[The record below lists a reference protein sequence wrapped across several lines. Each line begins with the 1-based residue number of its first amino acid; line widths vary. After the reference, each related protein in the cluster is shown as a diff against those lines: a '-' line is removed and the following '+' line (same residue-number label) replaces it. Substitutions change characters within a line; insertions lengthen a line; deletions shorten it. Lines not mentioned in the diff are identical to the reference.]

1 MKTTLNKTN
10 IILIS
15 IILLSLISSTFLGMK
30 LAILLCLLLF
40 LIYLIITK
48 HYFIKVYK
56 GMKAYKIENYSNALE
71 NYRDAALS
79 KYCIGPIISNYLI
92 CELKYGKPSIAREYI
107 DENLI
112 SKNIKS
118 NEKLNLEVT
127 KAIVLWKT
135 NSQEEAINLLKHLI
149 ENNKNTYIYE
159 TLTSLLLASG
169 KFNEAKKYISEAME
183 FNSDNN
189 IIKSNYAELCFK
201 FEQFDE
207 AEKTFDYLINENV
220 KFIEPYYY
228 SALLERKKG
237 NCDKAFE
244 LLRIAESFNE
254 SLVSLITHKD
264 IEQALNS
271 VFDKIFKYELN
282 FILQIII

>member
-271 VFDKIFKYELN
+271 VLIKSLN
-282 FILQIII
+282 IN

>member
-1 MKTTLNKTN
+1 MKTTLKKTN

-189 IIKSNYAELCFK
+189 IIKSKYAELCFK

-271 VFDKIFKYELN
+271 VLIKSLN
-282 FILQIII
+282 MN

>member
-79 KYCIGPIISNYLI
+79 KYCNGPIISNYLI
-92 CELKYGKPSIAREYI
+92 CELKYGNPSIAREYI

-135 NSQEEAINLLKHLI
+135 NSQEKAINLLKHLI

-271 VFDKIFKYELN
+271 VLIKSLN
-282 FILQIII
+282 MN

>member
-79 KYCIGPIISNYLI
+79 KYCNGPIINNYLI

-135 NSQEEAINLLKHLI
+135 NSQEKAINLLKHLI

-271 VFDKIFKYELN
+271 VLIKSLN
-282 FILQIII
+282 MN

>member
-271 VFDKIFKYELN
+271 VLIKFLN
-282 FILQIII
+282 MN

>member
-169 KFNEAKKYISEAME
+169 KFNEAKKYISEAMK

-271 VFDKIFKYELN
+271 VLIKSLN
-282 FILQIII
+282 MN

>member
-79 KYCIGPIISNYLI
+79 KYCSGPIINNYLI

-169 KFNEAKKYISEAME
+169 KFNEAKKYISEALE

-271 VFDKIFKYELN
+271 VLIKSLN
-282 FILQIII
+282 IN

>member
-169 KFNEAKKYISEAME
+169 KFNEAKKYISEALE

-271 VFDKIFKYELN
+271 VLIKSLN
-282 FILQIII
+282 IN

>member
-79 KYCIGPIISNYLI
+79 KYCIAPIISNYLI

-189 IIKSNYAELCFK
+189 IIKSNYAEVCFK

-271 VFDKIFKYELN
+271 VLIKSLN
-282 FILQIII
+282 MN

>member
-135 NSQEEAINLLKHLI
+135 NSQEKAINLLKHLI

-271 VFDKIFKYELN
+271 VLIKSLN
-282 FILQIII
+282 MN

>member
-1 MKTTLNKTN
+1 MKTTLNNTN

-271 VFDKIFKYELN
+271 VLIKSLN
-282 FILQIII
+282 MN

>member
-71 NYRDAALS
+71 NYRDAALY
-79 KYCIGPIISNYLI
+79 KYCNGPIISNYLI

-271 VFDKIFKYELN
+271 VLIKSLN
-282 FILQIII
+282 MN

>member
-79 KYCIGPIISNYLI
+79 KYCNGPIINNYLI

-159 TLTSLLLASG
+159 TLTSLLLASS

-271 VFDKIFKYELN
+271 VLIKSLN
-282 FILQIII
+282 MN

>member
-79 KYCIGPIISNYLI
+79 KYCNGPIISNYLI

-169 KFNEAKKYISEAME
+169 KFNESKKYISEAME

-271 VFDKIFKYELN
+271 VLIKSLN
-282 FILQIII
+282 MN

>member
-79 KYCIGPIISNYLI
+79 KYCNGPIISNYLI

-135 NSQEEAINLLKHLI
+135 NSQEKAINLLKHLI

-228 SALLERKKG
+228 SALLERKKA

-271 VFDKIFKYELN
+271 VLIKSLN
-282 FILQIII
+282 MN

>member
-71 NYRDAALS
+71 NYRDAPLS

-183 FNSDNN
+183 FNSYNN

-271 VFDKIFKYELN
+271 VLIKSLN
-282 FILQIII
+282 MN

>member
-169 KFNEAKKYISEAME
+169 KFNEAKKYISEALE

-271 VFDKIFKYELN
+271 VLIKSLN
-282 FILQIII
+282 MN

>member
-79 KYCIGPIISNYLI
+79 KYCNGPIISNYLI

-228 SALLERKKG
+228 SALLERKNG

-271 VFDKIFKYELN
+271 VLIKSLN
-282 FILQIII
+282 MN

>member
-48 HYFIKVYK
+48 HYFIKVYN

-79 KYCIGPIISNYLI
+79 KYCNGPIISNYLI

-271 VFDKIFKYELN
+271 VLIKSLN
-282 FILQIII
+282 MN

>member
-15 IILLSLISSTFLGMK
+15 IILLSLISSTFFGMK

-56 GMKAYKIENYSNALE
+56 GMKAYKIENYSIALE

-271 VFDKIFKYELN
+271 VLIKSLN
-282 FILQIII
+282 MN

>member
-92 CELKYGKPSIAREYI
+92 CELKYGKPSIARE
-107 DENLI
+107 
-112 SKNIKS
+112 
-118 NEKLNLEVT
+118 
-127 KAIVLWKT
+127 
-135 NSQEEAINLLKHLI
+135 
-149 ENNKNTYIYE
+149 
-159 TLTSLLLASG
+159 
-169 KFNEAKKYISEAME
+169 
-183 FNSDNN
+183 
-189 IIKSNYAELCFK
+189 
-201 FEQFDE
+201 
-207 AEKTFDYLINENV
+207 
-220 KFIEPYYY
+220 
-228 SALLERKKG
+228 
-237 NCDKAFE
+237 
-244 LLRIAESFNE
+244 
-254 SLVSLITHKD
+254 
-264 IEQALNS
+264 
-271 VFDKIFKYELN
+271 
-282 FILQIII
+282 

>member
-79 KYCIGPIISNYLI
+79 KYCNGPIISNYLI

-135 NSQEEAINLLKHLI
+135 NSQEKAINLLKHLI

-169 KFNEAKKYISEAME
+169 KFNEAKKYISEAMK

-271 VFDKIFKYELN
+271 VLIKSLN
-282 FILQIII
+282 IN

>member
-79 KYCIGPIISNYLI
+79 KYCNGPIISNYLI

-135 NSQEEAINLLKHLI
+135 NSQEKAINLLKHLI

-271 VFDKIFKYELN
+271 VLIKSLN
-282 FILQIII
+282 MN

>member
-48 HYFIKVYK
+48 HYFIKVYN

-271 VFDKIFKYELN
+271 VLIKSLN
-282 FILQIII
+282 MN

>member
-1 MKTTLNKTN
+1 MKTTLNKTH

-271 VFDKIFKYELN
+271 VLIKSLN
-282 FILQIII
+282 MN

>member
-79 KYCIGPIISNYLI
+79 KYCNGPIISNYLI

-169 KFNEAKKYISEAME
+169 KFNETKKYISEAME

-207 AEKTFDYLINENV
+207 AEKTFDYLINENI

-271 VFDKIFKYELN
+271 VLIKSLN
-282 FILQIII
+282 MN